1 MSEFAGFVFLSALL
15 SFPITSYTTGESNQL
30 DSKWGKKRSER
41 HKPKAFASGTEEHS
55 REFQS
60 RAGASV
66 SLDFDAGDSPPA
78 VWVRMVPVSVLG
90 ITAGMQ
96 PAAAAAVAKC
106 EPWHRTPAPCL
117 GCCSMEPFGRVPL

>member
-60 RAGASV
+60 RSGASV

-90 ITAGMQ
+90 ITAGD
-96 PAAAAAVAKC
+96 AAS
-106 EPWHRTPAPCL
+106 
-117 GCCSMEPFGRVPL
+117 CCCCRSEVRALAQNTCSLPRLL